1 MSMKGFVRRVAAAVG
16 VFVLAVLGTA
26 VVGPAAWADHPDGWP
41 EALTADMLSEDQKA
55 QIFAA
60 YSDSE
65 SPEEGTPEAFVE
77 YWGRWW
83 TACLTSNPFHD
94 KVRFYSHSWMCT
106 DDKNADKS
114 ESEGG
119 IDTSHEFTELYGSK
133 GFLQALVGNYVS
145 GYWSRASENQ
155 LAGAMAAMNVA
166 QNGGSEEEQKNAA
179 DWAWRGSVVGVPA
192 GVTDAVT
199 NPQGQVAK
207 FMNQLKK
214 DSIGALEQ
222 GLGFASEAFSFRGDA
237 KWFRDAYAAAAGV
250 GLVLLAGN
258 LIVAIARASS
268 SDLPAG
274 EAFGQVGASFLL
286 GMVGLLF
293 TPVFAYVLSNTVD
306 GVTEGVVGLLGSDPD
321 SVRNS
326 LLNPASAL
334 TTSSTPLGWLG
345 ALLIYLLCFTAA
357 VMLLL
362 TLAAQLVAAYLGA
375 VGLGVMWGF
384 VSSESDRRR
393 LVRAVRLFVAALF
406 AKPIIFFFLWVV
418 MKLSSAYAPTQDGWD
433 QDPMGTLFRMIVAL
447 VAVHLVAT
455 GPVVLARFMPVAGG
469 RAGGPRSGGGRVAA
483 AFAAGGAAAAVFGE
497 RMRRFAPATGPSRA
511 PRVPVGGGGG
521 FAPAGGRPG
530 GAPADGGSPV
540 GGSGGSGPAAP
551 AGGPAG
557 GGAPGR
563 GTAPVGGGP
572 SSGPG
577 GGAGGPAGGG
587 SPVGGAPSGGPGA
600 AGGAPGGGSA
610 PVGGSGGS
618 GPAAPAGGPAGGGA
632 PVGGAPAGG
641 RKGGDYLRAVA
652 ARSGRA
658 VGAGA
663 VVAGT
668 AAAGAARV
676 GRAAYS
682 PLLDAARAAGEGA
695 EGGL

>member
-1 MSMKGFVRRVAAAVG
+1 MNAVKNVVRRVAASVG

-41 EALTADMLSEDQKA
+41 ETLTADMLSEDQKA

-65 SPEEGTPEAFVE
+65 SLEEGTPEAFVKF
-77 YWGRWW
+77 WGSWW
-83 TACLTSNPFHD
+83 NACLTSNSTTEHVEVTTRWRCEDPLE
-94 KVRFYSHSWMCT
+94 
-106 DDKNADKS
+106 KNRGMAGQAQKWK
-114 ESEGG
+114 
-119 IDTSHEFTELYGSK
+119 TFTEWQGEEGL
-133 GFLQALVGNYVS
+133 LQALVGNYSQGKDNRVWES
-145 GYWSRASENQ
+145 TVV
-155 LAGAMAAMNVA
+155 GATAAMVSKN
-166 QNGGSEEEQKNAA
+166 NGGSEQDQGRAWFAA
-179 DWAWRGSVVGVPA
+179 GTATAAGVPR
-192 GVTDAVT
+192 GVTDAVM

-207 FMNQLKK
+207 FVNQLKK

-222 GLGFASEAFSFRGDA
+222 GLGFASEVFSFRGDA

-258 LIVAIARASS
+258 LVVAIARASS
-268 SDLPAG
+268 SRLPAG

-293 TPVFAYVLSNTVD
+293 TPVFAYVLSDTVD

-362 TLAAQLVAAYLGA
+362 TLAAQLVAAYLGG

-384 VSSESDRRR
+384 VASESGRRR
-393 LVRAVRLFVAALF
+393 LVRAVRLFVAALL

-418 MKLSSAYAPTQDGWD
+418 MKLSAAYAPTQDGWD

-483 AFAAGGAAAAVFGE
+483 AFAAGGAAASVFGE

-530 GAPADGGSPV
+530 GAPAGGPAPV
-540 GGSGGSGPAAP
+540 GGSGGSGPAAT

-563 GTAPVGGGP
+563 GTAPVGGGSP
-572 SSGPG
+572 GGPG
-577 GGAGGPAGGG
+577 APADGPAGGG

-600 AGGAPGGGSA
+600 AGGAPAGGGA

-632 PVGGAPAGG
+632 PSGGAPAGG

-682 PLLDAARAAGEGA
+682 PLLDAARAAGEGT